1 MSCRLIV
8 NARFLTQ
15 RLTGVQRFAT
25 EISLSLRRLLGDEV
39 KFVSP
44 KNILNSEIAKQ
55 LEVEIVGSH
64 SGYFWEQ
71 IELPNY
77 LKHQGNPPLL
87 NLCNMAPILYK
98 NSYVTVH
105 DILWV
110 KYPQLYSSLFTAVY
124 NWLIPT
130 LCRRAKKV
138 FTVSNNSKYD
148 LMAYTK
154 MPASHFDVIYNA
166 VSGDFSPVPD
176 EDLRAENYFLAV
188 SSMKANKNFPMVLA
202 SFKKL
207 QATLPDVRLY
217 IIGDLQDKNFNAVN
231 LAEYIDNPKIQFLGR
246 VTDEQLI
253 RYYSNAIAFIFPSYY
268 EGFGIPVL
276 EAQAC
281 GCPVISSNSSSL
293 PEVLHDSA
301 LMVNPDDCD
310 AFVSNMY
317 DIATDDNLRK
327 RIISAGISNIKHF
340 SWEESAKVISQI
352 LKA

>member
-231 LAEYIDNPKIQFLGR
+231 LAEYIDNTKISLASLLSTLTPMFQR
-246 VTDEQLI
+246 T
-253 RYYSNAIAFIFPSYY
+253 
-268 EGFGIPVL
+268 
-276 EAQAC
+276 
-281 GCPVISSNSSSL
+281 SSVARWTSKSSSSVNMFK
-293 PEVLHDSA
+293 PRAGFFDVL
-301 LMVNPDDCD
+301 
-310 AFVSNMY
+310 VSKPL
-317 DIATDDNLRK
+317 AK
-327 RIISAGISNIKHF
+327 IKHLHLF
-340 SWEESAKVISQI
+340 PGSLSGATYKIIIQ
-352 LKA
+352 